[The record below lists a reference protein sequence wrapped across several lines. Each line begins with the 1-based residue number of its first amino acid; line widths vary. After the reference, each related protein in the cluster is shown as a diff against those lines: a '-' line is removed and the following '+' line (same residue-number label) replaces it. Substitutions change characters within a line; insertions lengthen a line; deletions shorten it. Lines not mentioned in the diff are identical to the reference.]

1 MSERDDH
8 IHATKKFKHSQSNEE
23 SNENHDRRKQVDA
36 HVQAFLKAVLDHAHG
51 GTVRQTNIPNK
62 KDKSVIKKDAST
74 QTEEQ
79 NDFESCSYNPDQSV
93 SEYLGCNKNEKSSRV
108 PNREMYS
115 EEALTLL
122 SQQSFYSEEAQN
134 DLSFNDNSTHCYSTQ
149 CDTGLLNHGISNK
162 SARISSNKIKRA
174 IDEWVRKYEDWF
186 FQNFGM
192 DVRTASHSIE
202 SKPES
207 ELKQSSEVIIGA
219 QTLFNTNP
227 SDSQMLNPCVIS
239 HSPVSYFIPEGSLCT
254 IDGRFSPYYSL
265 VPSFYLSPTLNNTPL
280 GLHSNVTAFNFGVGL
295 PLYPNHTF
303 IPTTINT
310 TMPNAVVSYPSNF
323 ANQLSASTMSFP
335 PNVTST
341 TATCNTTS
349 FHVGTSFP
357 IPPTIQHNHSITSF
371 ADLPSELQTSAMLA
385 TLALPVADSQH
396 SLGQWGPHLK
406 YGTYGRLPS
415 PLDLEAFNSH
425 RQLSEFGQNQT
436 NQLSYSSPDLSN
448 KSPTAPNKS
457 VKMPPPPP
465 TFILLRRQ
473 AMVCAL
479 QLCCRERGSELFLR
493 EKESCS
499 GLSIDFVKELA
510 QVVESS
516 IGLRPTYIFTRI
528 TDLPQRER
536 SFFLNTEVQKYPQ
549 NHLFS
554 ISNTEKAFDIKQLIA
569 CDLLIGDVLIAESL
583 SASKSLAQICTARQ
597 AFQILSRPCFLVG
610 SVRQWEEVE
619 YLVLCLSPKAE
630 IVPKLSPFLK
640 DPFESDFEKDG
651 DFEGDESI
659 TTVFTPKPFDD
670 MWIYLAQL
678 PKEKLHDQVH
688 LERIL
693 AQSAEFSQMLVSFE
707 FEVQTATG
715 QIICNTLI
723 DNQRCLSVESPNLH
737 GAQQSALSSLLNKL
751 CATQPVVGLI
761 FSREEEFEDDT
772 TSSLW
777 GIPEYLMVE
786 NLMWGKEELDSP
798 IHFEQLEAHC
808 EIPTLSPTHLICD
821 DTVNNHDGINCTNRF
836 SSPIIIESYLQAYA
850 ASALVSPICIFPT
863 VVPNNLWPVVQ
874 QHARR
879 WGLLSRV
886 EVKCNPDPSSFLIV
900 CKRVPLSRL
909 KRSLYDQQ
917 QYGCFCLIDKGNLTT
932 EALKRLYQAD
942 PLCFSEDDSITPNDN
957 IQSSD
962 HMTNFNLSSSSPPTY
977 FRTSDEYNDEPV
989 TRYAR
994 EFLSTHKTRIKTE
1007 SNEDNCNLINDDC
1020 VLVTAELNQPSNAIE
1035 ILDDLPKTLIPG
1047 IDF

>member
-1 MSERDDH
+1 MVNPLHRNPIKTRMSFQLILPFLVLLTDH
-8 IHATKKFKHSQSNEE
+8 IHATKKFKHSESNEE
-23 SNENHDRRKQVDA
+23 SNENHDKRKQVDA

-51 GTVRQTNIPNK
+51 GTVRQTNNPNK
-62 KDKSVIKKDAST
+62 KDKSVIKKDAFT
-74 QTEEQ
+74 QTDEQ
-79 NDFESCSYNPDQSV
+79 NDFDFESCSYNPDQSV
-93 SEYLGCNKNEKSSRV
+93 SEYMGCNKNEQSSRV

-115 EEALTLL
+115 EEALNLL

-134 DLSFNDNSTHCYSTQ
+134 DLSLNDNSIHCYSTQ
-149 CDTGLLNHGISNK
+149 GETGLLNHGVSNK
-162 SARISSNKIKRA
+162 GTRISSNKIKRA
-174 IDEWVRKYEDWF
+174 IDEWVKKYEDWF

-202 SKPES
+202 SKPET
-207 ELKQSSEVIIGA
+207 ELKQSSESIIGA
-219 QTLFNTNP
+219 QTLFNTNS
-227 SDSQMLNPCVIS
+227 SDSQMLNPCVVS
-239 HSPVSYFIPEGSLCT
+239 HAPVSYFIPEGSLCT

-265 VPSFYLSPTLNNTPL
+265 VPSFYLSPTLNNAPL
-280 GLHSNVTAFNFGVGL
+280 GLHSNMTAFNFGVGVS
-295 PLYPNHTF
+295 LYPNHTF

-310 TMPNAVVSYPSNF
+310 TMPNAVVSYSSNF
-323 ANQLSASTMSFP
+323 ANQLGASTVSFP

-341 TATCNTTS
+341 TTTCNTTS

-357 IPPTIQHNHSITSF
+357 IPPTIQQNHSITSF

-415 PLDLEAFNSH
+415 PLDLQAFDSQ
-425 RQLSEFGQNQT
+425 RKLSEFGQNQA
-436 NQLSYSSPDLSN
+436 NQLSYSSPDMSN
-448 KSPTAPNKS
+448 ISPTPNKS

-479 QLCCRERGSELFLR
+479 Q
-493 EKESCS
+493 
-499 GLSIDFVKELA
+499 
-510 QVVESS
+510 
-516 IGLRPTYIFTRI
+516 
-528 TDLPQRER
+528 
-536 SFFLNTEVQKYPQ
+536 
-549 NHLFS
+549 

-640 DPFESDFEKDG
+640 DPFESNFEKDSE
-651 DFEGDESI
+651 FEGDESI

-670 MWIYLAQL
+670 MWIYLARL
-678 PKEKLHDQVH
+678 PKEKLYDQVH

-693 AQSAEFSQMLVSFE
+693 AQSAEFSQMLISFE
-707 FEVQTATG
+707 FEVQTTTG

-723 DNQRCLSVESPNLH
+723 DNQRCLSVESPDLH
-737 GAQQSALSSLLNKL
+737 DAQQSAMSSLLNKL

-777 GIPEYLMVE
+777 GIPEHVMVE

-808 EIPTLSPTHLICD
+808 EIPTLSPTHLNCD
-821 DTVNNHDGINCTNRF
+821 GADTNNNYNGINCTNRF
-836 SSPIIIESYLQAYA
+836 SSSIIIESYLQAYA

-863 VVPNNLWPVVQ
+863 VVPNSLWPVVQ

-886 EVKCNPDPSSFLIV
+886 EVKRSSDPSSCLIV

-917 QYGCFCLIDKGNLTT
+917 QYGCFYLIDKGDLTT

-942 PLCFSEDDSITPNDN
+942 PLCFSENGSTTPNDN
-957 IQSSD
+957 VQSSD
-962 HMTNFNLSSSSPPTY
+962 HMTNSNLLSSSPPTY

-994 EFLSTHKTRIKTE
+994 EFLSTYKTRIKKE